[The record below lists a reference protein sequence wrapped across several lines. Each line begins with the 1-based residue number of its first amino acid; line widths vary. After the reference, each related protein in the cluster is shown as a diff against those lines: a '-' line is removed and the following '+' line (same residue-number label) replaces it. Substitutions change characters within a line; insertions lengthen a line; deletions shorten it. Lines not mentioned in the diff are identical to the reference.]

1 MKICLCSLPVEGANQ
16 PLDRQRHEGPLGI
29 VPKTAILS
37 LVYEMQRNGYDS
49 SQYDFYDIDM
59 LYPSDQ
65 ELIDYFTEYRP
76 DIVGLSAVTST
87 SYQQVKRISNIVKSV
102 LPKTFIVVGGNIT
115 AADEAILRCTSSDI
129 CVQGDGEIA
138 WGKILSILREYKTI
152 FKNELLSQIKGISYI
167 NENNM
172 YISNGFGEPLPSTTL
187 AFPDYK
193 ILASGLKK
201 HPEYIY
207 NHFRKAANSGWFTTD
222 ERAKESHRPPNIA
235 GLFLSKGCVTRCTFC
250 LRSTKGY
257 RTVPLVNLEHYLL
270 YLRDNFDVGFI
281 QVMDENFGSD
291 KKHAYEAARIFKK
304 ADVLWIATGVRCKS
318 VNEEDLKF
326 YKEHNC
332 SALKFGVESGSQKIL
347 DLMEKKFDVDDV
359 YTALRVC
366 AKYNIFSPLAIMVGM
381 PGETL
386 ETAKETGRF
395 IGKIALMLN
404 THPKNLN
411 YDLFYALPFPGT
423 PLYDYGVKSGVLDS
437 TPEGTDKYLTDV
449 SNAGTY
455 KRYYVNLNGAT
466 MKEVVFWDWL
476 VKLEA
481 SRIYNCNK
489 VQSNDKI
496 VETAFKTNQVL
507 EKNTN
512 PHLSLKYTS
521 ITFTGISKFFDF
533 YVEGNKLVDLIPRF
547 IIYPI
552 LKYMAYLE
560 YLIQRLFDNNRKH
573 NIFKFNGVKVT
584 RLQVDKSHK
593 KSLRNFLD

>member
-1 MKICLCSLPVEGANQ
+1 
-16 PLDRQRHEGPLGI
+16 
-29 VPKTAILS
+29 
-37 LVYEMQRNGYDS
+37 
-49 SQYDFYDIDM
+49 
-59 LYPSDQ
+59 
-65 ELIDYFTEYRP
+65 
-76 DIVGLSAVTST
+76 
-87 SYQQVKRISNIVKSV
+87 
-102 LPKTFIVVGGNIT
+102 
-115 AADEAILRCTSSDI
+115 
-129 CVQGDGEIA
+129 
-138 WGKILSILREYKTI
+138 
-152 FKNELLSQIKGISYI
+152 
-167 NENNM
+167 
-172 YISNGFGEPLPSTTL
+172 
-187 AFPDYK
+187 
-193 ILASGLKK
+193 
-201 HPEYIY
+201 
-207 NHFRKAANSGWFTTD
+207 
-222 ERAKESHRPPNIA
+222 
-235 GLFLSKGCVTRCTFC
+235 
-250 LRSTKGY
+250 
-257 RTVPLVNLEHYLL
+257 
-270 YLRDNFDVGFI
+270 
-281 QVMDENFGSD
+281 MDENFGSD